1 MTKDNIV
8 RMNNEVY
15 ILGRLATGRETYPN
29 MVENQYAVSEMTGCE
44 MGKEPNIVFFM
55 ESLSDEPNYSKNI
68 LNKGVFNEDVRDLYI
83 GIDKQQFMTKAP
95 LLGSSDIKKN
105 MYKYLNTSQ
114 KEDLIY
120 ENLEGKLI
128 IFKINLKKSN
138 SGVAEYT
145 KNLILEA
152 ILDVED
158 DGESYYKTIPEIQQS
173 IEKFEDSIV
182 RGNTIY
188 LKGYTHDLTGLES
201 IICDQYIYT
210 FYMNDWEKVEG
221 TIDGWRFIG
230 KLDNIKKSEL
240 NIEKDEYDKLVIRRL
255 DSVVFIEENYFYDNL
270 LNDESAVG
278 IDKKS
283 KNEKYSFEEE
293 TDEQD
298 GHNEERSEFGDKS
311 DFENGSSEINF
322 IKQLKN
328 YTMTKNLCY
337 DIKDI
342 INLHVSI
349 KTNPITIVAGMSG
362 TGKTQISLS
371 YADVLGLSEDKGT
384 LLFLP
389 ITPSYTEPEDIT
401 GYLNTATGL
410 FVPSETGLIDFLMHA
425 QQYQNELHF
434 VVFDEMNLSQ
444 VEHWFAP
451 FISLLELDEKDR
463 NLKLYSKNSVCHN
476 KMQYNHT
483 INIGDNIRFIGTVN
497 LDETTKDFSDRLLDR
512 ANLVSLKKQSLKE
525 FTTEKQSF
533 DKKDIKHESY
543 SFSDYKSWIN
553 KNGKIDALLDE
564 EIDLLDKLHL
574 LISSEDPQ
582 KGVSFRI
589 AEKIDSYLQ
598 NLPIDDNGEYLLRR
612 GVAFDLEIKQRV
624 LTKIKGSERQFGKL
638 IGKFDLE
645 DKEIVNSKLYEL
657 FNSPEAKN
665 ISDFELTKSDIERKA
680 RELTVYGYTN

>member
-278 IDKKS
+278 IDKES

-293 TDEQD
+293 PEEQD
-298 GHNEERSEFGDKS
+298 GYNEERSEFGDKS

-328 YTMTKNLCY
+328 YTM
-337 DIKDI
+337 
-342 INLHVSI
+342 
-349 KTNPITIVAGMSG
+349 
-362 TGKTQISLS
+362 
-371 YADVLGLSEDKGT
+371 
-384 LLFLP
+384 
-389 ITPSYTEPEDIT
+389 
-401 GYLNTATGL
+401 
-410 FVPSETGLIDFLMHA
+410 
-425 QQYQNELHF
+425 
-434 VVFDEMNLSQ
+434 
-444 VEHWFAP
+444 
-451 FISLLELDEKDR
+451 
-463 NLKLYSKNSVCHN
+463 
-476 KMQYNHT
+476 
-483 INIGDNIRFIGTVN
+483 
-497 LDETTKDFSDRLLDR
+497 
-512 ANLVSLKKQSLKE
+512 
-525 FTTEKQSF
+525 
-533 DKKDIKHESY
+533 
-543 SFSDYKSWIN
+543 
-553 KNGKIDALLDE
+553 
-564 EIDLLDKLHL
+564 
-574 LISSEDPQ
+574 
-582 KGVSFRI
+582 
-589 AEKIDSYLQ
+589 
-598 NLPIDDNGEYLLRR
+598 
-612 GVAFDLEIKQRV
+612 
-624 LTKIKGSERQFGKL
+624 
-638 IGKFDLE
+638 
-645 DKEIVNSKLYEL
+645 
-657 FNSPEAKN
+657 
-665 ISDFELTKSDIERKA
+665 
-680 RELTVYGYTN
+680 